1 MPPRPRVPSA
11 GAAGT
16 CSSAAS
22 SARSTTAPTSGSNRP
37 RSTTIPSSSTRR
49 LNPRRA
55 RHICAPS
62 SPAAAASRSTPRQPR
77 TSRSTCSAVAPHA
90 TASSRASVNGRA
102 ALMWLRSAS
111 AAVTRSFSRAAP
123 RSRPVRQLS
132 QWAPSG
138 SLPSR
143 AGGRTPASHTAARRW
158 RPGCGRR
165 VRRCGCRTGSR
176 SGGDGGAGGGAVRD
190 AGCSMAI
197 WYTRFWTEPYA
208 AVAGLVR
215 RLWTFRGPHIG
226 VEAASAHVRL
236 LVRAILAWIG
246 AGPKWAAKAVSNL
259 FWGALRV
266 GVCCGNYQSR
276 TLGRGIGVSVRKRS
290 HRPARHFVTPAL
302 QSVLQT
308 RSCPSDSLNT
318 RPTPFQ

>member
-1 MPPRPRVPSA
+1 MPPPGRPTPPRARVPSA

-102 ALMWLRSAS
+102 ALIWLRSAS

-123 RSRPVRQLS
+123 RSRPVRQLR
-132 QWAPSG
+132 QWAQSG

-143 AGGRTPASHTAARRW
+143 AGGRVPASHTNMVHA
-158 RPGCGRR
+158 
-165 VRRCGCRTGSR
+165 VS
-176 SGGDGGAGGGAVRD
+176 DGAVR
-190 AGCSMAI
+190 GRGGLGS
-197 WYTRFWTEPYA
+197 
-208 AVAGLVR
+208 LVR
-215 RLWTFRGPHIG
+215 RMFSGHIG
-226 VEAASAHVRL
+226 GRGRFSARYAACAGVFCVDWR
-236 LVRAILAWIG
+236 G
-246 AGPKWAAKAVSNL
+246 AEVGSENRVKL
-259 FWGALRV
+259 DCFGGALRT
-266 GVCCGNYQSR
+266 GVCCGNCQSR
-276 TLGRGIGVSVRKRS
+276 TLGRGKGVSVRKRS
-290 HRPARHFVTPAL
+290 HRPA
-302 QSVLQT
+302 
-308 RSCPSDSLNT
+308 
-318 RPTPFQ
+318 